1 MSPVTGPDVAV
12 ADDLLLAAE
21 VAEAEAVAAEARA
34 DAARARAKAA
44 QLRREA
50 GSRRSA
56 PSVDDLAERDE
67 AVDSDEVDEAAD
79 SDEVTGATSA
89 SADVSA
95 SEGTNDARPTT
106 ADAGGPTT
114 ADAGGP
120 TTADAGGPATVGDG
134 GAVNADSPDRPEKTA
149 SAQAGAAEKDSAGE
163 PAGEDES
170 PGRLRRL
177 RTALAAHPRRTALQ
191 AAAVLTIAA
200 ALVTSALLGYQHRE
214 AAAQERRAGEF
225 AAAAKQGVV
234 ALTTLDFTHAA
245 ADVQRVLDNSTGT
258 FRDDFQGRSADF
270 TSVIEQSQVA
280 TEGTVNAVAVES
292 MTDDS
297 AVVLVAAT
305 SKVTNSG
312 GAQQEPRAWRLSVTV
327 QREGDT
333 MRMSKVEFVP

>member
-12 ADDLLLAAE
+12 EDDLLLAAE
-21 VAEAEAVAAEARA
+21 AAEAEAVAAEARA
-34 DAARARAKAA
+34 EAARARAKAA

-50 GSRRSA
+50 GSRRPA
-56 PSVDDLAERDE
+56 PSAEATQR
-67 AVDSDEVDEAAD
+67 DEAAD
-79 SDEVTGATSA
+79 EVETIESARPGSDAADPGDGTDDAGTAASGDGGVVPA
-89 SADVSA
+89 SAPNAPEGAASA
-95 SEGTNDARPTT
+95 T
-106 ADAGGPTT
+106 ADA
-114 ADAGGP
+114 AAK
-120 TTADAGGPATVGDG
+120 GPAEEPV
-134 GAVNADSPDRPEKTA
+134 AVERY
-149 SAQAGAAEKDSAGE
+149 
-163 PAGEDES
+163 
-170 PGRLRRL
+170 GRLRRL
-177 RTALAAHPRRTALQ
+177 RTTLAAHPRRTALQ

-200 ALVTSALLGYQHRE
+200 ALATSAFLGYQHRE